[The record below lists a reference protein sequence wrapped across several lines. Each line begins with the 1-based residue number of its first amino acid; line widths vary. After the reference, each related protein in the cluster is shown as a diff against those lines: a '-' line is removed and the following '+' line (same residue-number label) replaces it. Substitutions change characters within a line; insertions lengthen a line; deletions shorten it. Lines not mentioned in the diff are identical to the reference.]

1 MFLCAWVKVVV
12 RKVPSAI
19 VKALAD
25 TPLQSGVLIDY
36 QSHVGKE
43 KRKEPGLWLAP
54 DDESVNPGWIP
65 AKKEMLE
72 PKPQQ
77 RYVYIKCIA

>member
-1 MFLCAWVKVVV
+1 
-12 RKVPSAI
+12 
-19 VKALAD
+19 
-25 TPLQSGVLIDY
+25 
-36 QSHVGKE
+36 SHVGKE